1 MHSERMRLG
10 KTEEDDELEAWK
22 MKGYGRWMTGQ
33 AQMRTSIKKVGE
45 KKRQRK
51 GESKK
56 GRQDEDKNIMLL

>member
-1 MHSERMRLG
+1 MRLG

-33 AQMRTSIKKVGE
+33 AQMREYKEGGG

>member
-1 MHSERMRLG
+1 M
-10 KTEEDDELEAWK
+10 DDGIGADARQYKE
-22 MKGYGRWMTGQ
+22 GGG
-33 AQMRTSIKKVGE
+33 